1 MNNENSRTNESN
13 KFCYYFTDMCNLKGL
28 NKNIAL
34 VNLNI
39 YYTWKNIKSAYNNNK
54 FRISV
59 PSWNDE
65 FDLPDGLYSISD
77 RQDYFEYII
86 KKHGTI
92 SHNPP
97 IQIFINKIKNQ
108 FLLKLLLKVKT
119 AKICQS

>member
-1 MNNENSRTNESN
+1 MNTENSRSNESN
-13 KFCYYFTDMCNLKGL
+13 KFCYYFTNKCNHKGP

-54 FRISV
+54 FKISV
-59 PSWNDE
+59 PKWNDE
-65 FDLPDGLYSISD
+65 FDLPDVSYSISD

-86 KKHGTI
+86 KKHDTI

-108 FLLKLLLKVKT
+108 LLLKLLLKVKT
-119 AKICQS
+119 AKICQN